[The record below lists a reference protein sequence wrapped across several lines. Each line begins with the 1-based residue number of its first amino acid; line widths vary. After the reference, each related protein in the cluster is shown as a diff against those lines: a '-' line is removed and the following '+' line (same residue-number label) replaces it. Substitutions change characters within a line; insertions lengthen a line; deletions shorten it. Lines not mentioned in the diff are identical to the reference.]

1 MKRTL
6 QAVFL
11 TVFAAQAL
19 VIGQTADVK
28 RVLSEIRAALGG
40 EEKLA
45 QLTSV
50 AIEGRTTRP
59 VSDGTTVDQGFE
71 MAFEMP
77 AAASIR
83 FMKKEVVMNVGGETI
98 SRRTGFNG
106 EEVIDATD
114 MPPSMSGNPNM
125 RVMRTGSG
133 GMTGPGTPEQI
144 AAQKQQMLAGSR
156 REFARLMLGMI
167 GTTTAVYP
175 VEFTYGGKVDAAGGK
190 AEVLELKA
198 ADGFAGKL
206 FVDARSHLPLMLSWM
221 DKEPLRMTFGG
232 DGGPAGGTV
241 TTMANGTMVR
251 SLSTSGPGGSMTPQ
265 EMAKMQEDMA
275 ARVKEAEANRKTVE
289 FRIFYADY
297 KPVDGIKLP
306 TRIQKMTDG
315 LPTEELSLERI

>member
-133 GMTGPGTPEQI
+133 GMT
-144 AAQKQQMLAGSR
+144 A
-156 REFARLMLGMI
+156 
-167 GTTTAVYP
+167 
-175 VEFTYGGKVDAAGGK
+175 
-190 AEVLELKA
+190 
-198 ADGFAGKL
+198 
-206 FVDARSHLPLMLSWM
+206 
-221 DKEPLRMTFGG
+221 
-232 DGGPAGGTV
+232 
-241 TTMANGTMVR
+241 
-251 SLSTSGPGGSMTPQ
+251 
-265 EMAKMQEDMA
+265 
-275 ARVKEAEANRKTVE
+275 
-289 FRIFYADY
+289 
-297 KPVDGIKLP
+297 
-306 TRIQKMTDG
+306 
-315 LPTEELSLERI
+315 